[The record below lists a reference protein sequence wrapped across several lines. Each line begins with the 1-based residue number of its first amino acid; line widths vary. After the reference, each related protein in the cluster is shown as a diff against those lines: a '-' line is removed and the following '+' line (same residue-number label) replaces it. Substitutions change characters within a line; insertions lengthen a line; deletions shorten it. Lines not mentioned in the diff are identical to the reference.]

1 MLLSRHTRRRE
12 FITLI
17 GGAAVAWPLAARAE
31 RPQFVVGMIGN
42 APYWPHFREA
52 MRDLGYREG
61 QNVKYELR
69 TDETEPARLAEA
81 AKELASIPVDV
92 IVATGSPPSQA
103 AQAATRTISIV
114 IIAVGDPVR
123 AGLVASLAHPGGN
136 VTGASFLGPDLAAK
150 RLQLLKQ
157 VVPSAVRVAVLFNPN
172 NASNRISRD
181 EIETATRDLGVS
193 LVQVEASAVADLDTN
208 LSGVLSQ
215 RPDAL
220 IATADPLFNSQIPK
234 IIGFLES
241 NRLPGMF
248 FVRDYVLAG
257 GLMSYGPNFPDLFR
271 HCATYVHKIL
281 QGSKP
286 SDLPVEQPT
295 KFDLVLN
302 LKTAK
307 TLGLTFPQSLLA
319 TADEVIE

>member
-1 MLLSRHTRRRE
+1 MRRRD
-12 FITLI
+12 FIKV
-17 GGAAVAWPLAARAE
+17 VACSAITWPLAARAD
-31 RPQFVVGMIGN
+31 RPPFLVGMIGN
-42 APYWPHFREA
+42 SADWHLFREA
-52 MRDLGYREG
+52 MHDLGYSEG

-92 IVATGSPPSQA
+92 IAAYGSPPSQA
-103 AQAATRTISIV
+103 AQAATQTIPIV
-114 IIAVGDPVR
+114 MFGVGDPVR

-136 VTGASFLGPDLAAK
+136 VTGPSFLGPDLGPK

-157 VVPSAVRVAVLFNPN
+157 VIPSLVRVALLFNPN
-172 NASNRISRD
+172 NATNIITRD
-181 EIETATRDLGVS
+181 EIETATRDLGIS
-193 LVQVEASAVADLDTN
+193 LVQVEASTVADLDTN
-208 LSGVLSQ
+208 LRGLLSQ

-220 IATADPLFNSQIPK
+220 IMTVDAILNSQISK
-234 IIGFLES
+234 IIDFLES
-241 NRLPGMF
+241 NRIPGIF
-248 FVRDYVLAG
+248 AAREYVLAG
-257 GLMSYGPNFPDLFR
+257 GLMSYGPNLPNLFR
-271 HCATYVHKIL
+271 LSATYVHKIL

-307 TLGLTFPQSLLA
+307 TLGLTFPQTLLA
-319 TADEVIE
+319 TADELIE